1 MVVHKKKHKSAPKK
15 QAPPVVAPPVAPPVA
30 APTNDSNSFLGQD
43 YPYYKYIKSPS
54 AMGMSSKGDMKT
66 LAKDV
71 SGIQSYISVLL
82 SGRSNA
88 STTGKP
94 LGNKYFL
101 NTGGTCIDSETNKE
115 VNRFIYINN
124 VPSGNIPFLSSI
136 TGNIS
141 DAKGLFPGILS
152 NLNVLNPNDLLNVF
166 NTNITPQCMPV
177 NLQIINDKN
186 VVNSETNYIATM
198 DIENMDPC
206 IFPNKIN
213 PVTKAKCSEGFV
225 SNIQKSAAS
234 DAASVMMPDDPLVK
248 LYYAGLSALG
258 IYILYRL
265 MKKSK

>member
-1 MVVHKKKHKSAPKK
+1 MVLKKKRQSAPKK
-15 QAPPVVAPPVAPPVA
+15 QAPAVAPVV

-71 SGIQSYISVLL
+71 SGIQSYISVL
-82 SGRSNA
+82 
-88 STTGKP
+88 
-94 LGNKYFL
+94 
-101 NTGGTCIDSETNKE
+101 
-115 VNRFIYINN
+115 
-124 VPSGNIPFLSSI
+124 LSSI

-186 VVNSETNYIATM
+186 VVSSETNYIATM

-206 IFPNKIN
+206 SFPNKIN